1 MQQDAYRS
9 LQPSFEQI
17 HLPWLCPAFYGRNR
31 GVRTATSAIQ
41 KDSASA
47 ARQFRSN
54 LPRTS
59 FAKARVKA
67 RGLASA
73 AGTTYDAPQDS
84 HIPWDGVPESFNPP
98 VSRPTWSSEP
108 GISDLPKWDP
118 SKHILVK
125 AALSSPPRMFRGYK
139 GVTGELAEIKQTLHA
154 CLQVGRLERAA
165 AMMRR
170 LNDIY
175 KADAPELIQDHNN
188 YIQELNS
195 RIVRTQ
201 DAELLK
207 HVYKWFEV
215 DIRME
220 GIAPNAITYAL
231 MIQASLQEAI
241 PSKLERTVRRYI
253 HMAEEDGM
261 RDEAMA
267 VCLTLLH
274 SQDIGKITQV
284 GCNQICTS
292 LIANAS

>member
-1 MQQDAYRS
+1 MLVRSAKRKLQQNAYKN

-17 HLPWLCPAFYGRNR
+17 HLPWLCPAFNGRNR
-31 GVRTATSAIQ
+31 G
-41 KDSASA
+41 
-47 ARQFRSN
+47 
-54 LPRTS
+54 LRTS
-59 FAKARVKA
+59 PSVARNESTSTRRPSRSSVARLSSVKPQVKT

-73 AGTTYDAPQDS
+73 AGTIHDAPQDS
-84 HIPWDGVPESFNPP
+84 YIPWDGVPKPYKPP
-98 VSRPTWSSEP
+98 LSHSSWSSGP
-108 GISDLPKWDP
+108 SISDLPNWDHP
-118 SKHILVK
+118 APIVIKET
-125 AALSSPPRMFRGYK
+125 LSSPPRIFRGHK
-139 GVTGELAEIKQTLHA
+139 GVTGELTEIKQTLHA

-175 KADAPELIQDHNN
+175 KADAPELIEDHNN
-188 YIQELNS
+188 YIRELNL
-195 RIVRTQ
+195 RIIRTQ
-201 DAELLK
+201 DAELLR

-220 GIAPNAITYAL
+220 GIAPNATTYAL

-241 PSKLERTVRRYI
+241 PSKLERTVRRYV

-274 SQDIGKITQV
+274 SQDVGKITRV
-284 GCNQICTS
+284 RCVE
-292 LIANAS
+292 